1 MAYKGKF
8 TPKNEKKYIGD
19 SKQVVYRSL
28 WERNA
33 FRWLDTN
40 PNIVSWSS
48 EEIVVPYVCGTDN
61 KVHRYFVDLWF
72 KNKEGKTYLVEIK
85 PKKELLPPKKGSKQ
99 TKRFIQESLTF
110 IKNQSKWKAAQQFAL
125 DQGWE
130 FHVWTEETLE
140 SLGIK
145 LSKK

>member
-1 MAYKGKF
+1 
-8 TPKNEKKYIGD
+8 
-19 SKQVVYRSL
+19 
-28 WERNA
+28 
-33 FRWLDTN
+33 
-40 PNIVSWSS
+40 
-48 EEIVVPYVCGTDN
+48 VVPYVCGTDN

-130 FHVWTEETLE
+130 FHVWTEDTLE